1 MAAIRTLPT
10 SVSEPTL
17 YVAFELGATT
27 WTLGMTCGF
36 GVDAWVKGVGAGDWA
51 AVGRVLARAKARF
64 AVPAG
69 APVVSCYEAGR
80 DGFWIHRALVRR
92 GIRNR
97 VVDSA
102 SIEVSRR
109 KRRAKTDRLDARK
122 LAQMLVRVCQG
133 ERDVWREV
141 RVPPEE
147 AEAARHRSRERT
159 PLTQERTRVVNQL
172 RSWLAT
178 YGAAL
183 PRRRQG
189 TWWLAVCDWAG
200 QPLPAEVQARVAR
213 AEERL
218 ALIETQRAT
227 LARAQQEA
235 ARAAAADS
243 PLGRLVRVKGVAA
256 TGASV
261 LLEEG
266 LVWRAFRNRREVGG
280 MLGFAPVPY
289 QSGAQARDQ
298 GVDRAGNRRWRAISI
313 QLEWRWVRWQPSSA
327 LTQWYQRWFSGNGAR
342 ARRIGIV
349 AVARKLLIALWRYA
363 TTGDVPAG
371 AIVKVA

>member
-1 MAAIRTLPT
+1 MTAIRTLQG

-27 WTLGMTCGF
+27 WQLGMTCGF
-36 GVDAWVKGVGAGDWA
+36 DVEPWVKGVAANDWGA
-51 AVGRVLARAKARF
+51 VRRVLDRAKARF
-64 AVPAG
+64 GLP
-69 APVVSCYEAGR
+69 PSPSVVSCSEAGR
-80 DGFWIHRALVRR
+80 DGFWIHRALVRA
-92 GIRNR
+92 GISNR

-109 KRRAKTDRLDARK
+109 RRRAKTDRIDARK
-122 LAQMLVRVCQG
+122 LVHMLVRVCLG

-141 RVPPEE
+141 RVPPEA
-147 AEAARHRSRERT
+147 AEAARHGSRERT
-159 PLTQERTRVVNQL
+159 PLTQDRTRVINQM

-178 YGAAL
+178 YGVRL
-183 PRRRQG
+183 PPRRRAA
-189 TWWLAVCDWAG
+189 WWTRLAAWADR
-200 QPLPAEVQARVAR
+200 PLPTEVQARLAR
-213 AEERL
+213 AEQRREWIEAQL
-218 ALIETQRAT
+218 AALTQ
-227 LARAQQEA
+227 AQQAA
-235 ARAAAADS
+235 ARTAAAES
-243 PLGRLVRVKGVAA
+243 PLGRLIRVKGVAA
-256 TGASV
+256 TGATV

-289 QSGAQARDQ
+289 QSGDQARDQ
-298 GVDRAGNRRWRAISI
+298 GIDRAGNTRWRAMSV
-313 QLEWRWVRWQPSSA
+313 QLAWRGVRWQPSSA
-327 LTQWYQRWFSGNGAR
+327 LTQWYQRGFSGRGVR

-371 AIVKVA
+371 AILKVA